1 MRPQPLSPI
10 PDFHEIKVQV
20 QYPMVE
26 HALEPMP
33 IAQVP
38 LFIYNLERDIFIRR
52 PRVES
57 DIAEVRLVGSLHHV
71 IGRAVDFVKQVW
83 VKNVEF
89 VALDLLGRW
98 RLQVIVRLIHFVP
111 LVA

>member
-1 MRPQPLSPI
+1 M
-10 PDFHEIKVQV
+10 QV

-26 HALEPMP
+26 HTLEPMS

-38 LFIYNLERDIFIRR
+38 LFVHNLERDIFIGR
-52 PRVES
+52 PGVES
-57 DIAEVRLVGSLHHV
+57 DIAEIGQVGSLHHV
-71 IGRAVDFVKQVW
+71 VGRTVDFVKQIW

-98 RLQVIVRLIHFVP
+98 RL
-111 LVA
+111 